1 MTSNVVSFTNARRST
16 IATTRMGW
24 MAAGYI
30 DIYTTPRPSTPDTA
44 ISTQTKLV
52 RFTLKS
58 PAGTV
63 SNGVMTASAMDAAL
77 NLATGTAVFA
87 RLLDSSEVV
96 IGDGDCGATGAG
108 TFVELDSVSIVQ
120 GAMSTITAFSLTE
133 G

>member
-1 MTSNVVSFTNARRST
+1 MSNIVSFTNARRST
-16 IATTRMGW
+16 VATTRMGW
-24 MAAGYI
+24 MASGFI
-30 DIYTTPRPSTPDTA
+30 DIYTTPRPSTADTA

-52 RFTLKS
+52 RFVFKS

-63 SNGVMTASAMDAAL
+63 SNGVITASAIDPAL
-77 NLATGTAVFA
+77 NLGTGTAVFA

-96 IGDGDCGATGAG
+96 ICDGDCGATGSGA
-108 TFVELDSVSIVQ
+108 FVELDSVSIVA